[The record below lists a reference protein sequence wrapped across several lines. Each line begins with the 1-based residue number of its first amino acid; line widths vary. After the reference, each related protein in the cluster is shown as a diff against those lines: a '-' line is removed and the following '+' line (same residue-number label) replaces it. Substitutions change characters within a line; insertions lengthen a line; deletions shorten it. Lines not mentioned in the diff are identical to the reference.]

1 MLDNIDR
8 KILEVLAE
16 DGGFVALAVAR
27 RANLMSGCNGRQ
39 QSGAAQSWLKSLEGR
54 GFVAKM
60 DDLKPICWIRTPA
73 GTAAMISL
81 PRGGAKTLVEEMEA
95 YA

>member
-16 DGGFVALAVAR
+16 DG
-27 RANLMSGCNGRQ
+27 
-39 QSGAAQSWLKSLEGR
+39 